1 MKAETGTVNPDA
13 GEVKTESGQAKPART
28 IIGGKEIG
36 RIGQLRYGIHGNE
49 SIFMEEFLPQLQGDK
64 AVQTYTEMLDNDAT
78 IGGVWFAIEMLMRN
92 TDFQIEPGGESA
104 IDKEAA
110 DFVESCMYDMEE
122 TWPEFLSECL
132 SFLPYGWSY
141 HEICY
146 KRRMGKTNNPLT
158 KSKYSD
164 GLVGWRKF
172 PIRGQDTLVGW
183 EYKPNSDDLIGMT
196 QQPSPDYVKVTIPL
210 WKALHFKTRSRKNN
224 PEGRSIFRNA
234 YRAWYIKK
242 RLEEIESY
250 GMERDLAGFPVLYG
264 PAGFDLF
271 NSEDPEA
278 IKMLAYAQSL
288 VSGIRRDALE
298 GIVLN
303 GGTPELPGWKLELLA
318 SSGKRQFDTNAII
331 ERWDKR
337 IATTVL
343 ADFIMLGQQQVGSF
357 ALADSKTKIF
367 ALAIGAYLEVICEV
381 FNNQAIPRLID
392 ANGDKFKGITD
403 YPVMTHG
410 DIEEADLVQLAT
422 YIEKLVGVG
431 LLTPDEEL
439 EKMLRR
445 AGGLPEK
452 LESDTPQDVQP
463 GQNPPGTDPNAE
475 TPEAKSVYK
484 VTSIMEKY
492 VAGKATREASA
503 ELLRSIGLDDQK
515 INFYLDQADKSRAE
529 QEKKKQEE
537 AQLKAQN
544 AAQKPEK
551 APQSRRKK
559 KQEETPEDDEK
570 DAQEAQDAKKSLGRE

>member
-1 MKAETGTVNPDA
+1 M
-13 GEVKTESGQAKPART
+13 S
-28 IIGGKEIG
+28 KEIG
-36 RIGQLRYGIHGNE
+36 RIGQLRSGVHGNG
-49 SIFMEEFLPQLQGDK
+49 SIFMEEFLPELQGLRG
-64 AVQTYTEMLDNDAT
+64 VETYTEMVDNDAT

-92 TDFQIEPGGESA
+92 TDFQVEPGGNSSK
-104 IDKEAA
+104 DKEAA
-110 DFVESCMYDMEE
+110 EFIESCMNDMEE

-132 SFLPYGWSY
+132 SFMVYGWSF
-141 HEICY
+141 HEIVY
-146 KRRMGKTNNPLT
+146 KRRAGKTNSPLT
-158 KSKYSD
+158 NSKYSD
-164 GLVGWRKF
+164 NLIGWRKL
-172 PIRGQDTLVGW
+172 PIRGQDTLFGW
-183 EYKPNSDDLIGMT
+183 EYKDGTDDLIGMT
-196 QQPSPDYVKVTIPL
+196 QQPPPDYEKVTIPIQ
-210 WKALHFKTRSRKNN
+210 KGLHFKTRSRKNN
-224 PEGRSIFRNA
+224 PEGRSIFRTA
-234 YRAWYIKK
+234 YRAWYVKK
-242 RLEEIESY
+242 RLEEIEGY

-264 PAGFDLF
+264 PADVDLF
-271 NSEDPEA
+271 DPNDEEMVA
-278 IKMLAYAQSL
+278 LRSYAESL

-303 GGTPELPGWKLELLA
+303 GGTPDRPGWRLELLA

-392 ANGDKFKGITD
+392 MNGDHFKGITE
-403 YPVMTHG
+403 YPRMTHG
-410 DIEEADLVQLAT
+410 DIEDADLTQLAT

-445 AGGLPEK
+445 VGNLPEK
-452 LESDTPQDVQP
+452 LETDTPQDVQP
-463 GQNPPGTDPNAE
+463 GQTPPGTDPNAE
-475 TPEAKSVYK
+475 TPESKSVYK

-492 VAGKATREASA
+492 VSGKTTRDAAS
-503 ELLRSIGLDDQK
+503 ELMRSIGLDDQK
-515 INFYLDQADKSRAE
+515 INFYLEQADKSRAE

-537 AQLKAQN
+537 AKLKAQN
-544 AAQKPEK
+544 APQNPGK

-559 KQEETPEDDEK
+559 KQDETPADDEE
-570 DAQEAQDAKKSLGRE
+570 DAQKAEEAKKSLGRMKEK

>member
-1 MKAETGTVNPDA
+1 MSDENVKAET
-13 GEVKTESGQAKPART
+13 GEVKTETGKPASGR
-28 IIGGKEIG
+28 IVGGKEIG
-36 RIGQLRYGIHGNE
+36 RIGQQRYGIHGNE

-92 TDFQIEPGGESA
+92 TNFQIEPGGDAA

-141 HEICY
+141 HEIVY
-146 KRRMGKTNNPLT
+146 KRRMGKTNNPMT
-158 KSKYSD
+158 NSKYSD
-164 GLVGWRKF
+164 GLVGWRKL
-172 PIRGQDTLVGW
+172 PIRAQDTLIGW
-183 EYKPNSDDLIGMT
+183 EYKPDSDDLTGMT
-196 QQPSPDYVKVTIPL
+196 QQPPPDYKKATIPL

-250 GMERDLAGFPVLYG
+250 GMERDLAGFPVLYA
-264 PAGFDLF
+264 PAGINIFDPDDEEMVRL
-271 NSEDPEA
+271 
-278 IKMLAYAQSL
+278 LAYAQSL
-288 VSGIRRDALE
+288 VSGIRRDAME
-298 GIVLN
+298 GIVLQN
-303 GGTPELPGWKLELLA
+303 GTPDLPGWKLELLA

-392 ANGDKFKGITD
+392 ANDKFKGITD
-403 YPVMTHG
+403 YPRMTHG
-410 DIEEADLVQLAT
+410 DIEDVDLTQLCT

-445 AGGLPEK
+445 AANLPEK
-452 LESDTPQDVQP
+452 LETDTPKDMQP
-463 GQNPPGTDPNAE
+463 GENPADPKTGE
-475 TPEAKSVYK
+475 TLEAKTVYK
-484 VTSIMEKY
+484 VTSILDKYQSGKLTRDAAADHLESLGVDQEKIQFHLN
-492 VAGKATREASA
+492 E
-503 ELLRSIGLDDQK
+503 
-515 INFYLDQADKSRAE
+515 ADKSKAE
-529 QEKKKQEE
+529 REKKEKE
-537 AQLKAQN
+537 K
-544 AAQKPEK
+544 AAQAQKGPQKPGK
-551 APQSRRKK
+551 APQSGRKK
-559 KQEETPEDDEK
+559 KQEETPADDEEDAK
-570 DAQEAQDAKKSLGRE
+570 KAQEAKKSLGRE

>member
-1 MKAETGTVNPDA
+1 MSDENVKAET
-13 GEVKTESGQAKPART
+13 GEVKTESGNSAPVKRV
-28 IIGGKEIG
+28 GGKEIG
-36 RIGQLRYGIHGNE
+36 RIGQQRFGIHGNE
-49 SIFMEEFLPQLQGDK
+49 SIFMEEFLPELQGHK

-92 TDFQIEPGGESA
+92 TDFQIEPGGDAE

-146 KRRMGKTNNPLT
+146 KRRMGKTHNPLT
-158 KSKYSD
+158 NSKYND
-164 GLVGWRKF
+164 GLVGWRKL
-172 PIRGQDTLVGW
+172 PIRSQETLVGW
-183 EYKPNSDDLIGMT
+183 EYKPDSDDLTGMT
-196 QQPSPDYVKVTIPL
+196 QEPAPDYKKATIPL
-210 WKALHFKTRSRKNN
+210 WKALHFKTRSRKRN

-250 GMERDLAGFPVLYG
+250 GMERDLAGFPVLYA
-264 PAGFDLF
+264 PAGINIFDP
-271 NSEDPEA
+271 NDEE
-278 IKMLAYAQSL
+278 MVQQLAYAQAL

-298 GIVLN
+298 GIVLQN
-303 GGTPELPGWKLELLA
+303 GTPELPGWKLELLA

-410 DIEEADLVQLAT
+410 DIEEPDLIQMAT
-422 YIEKLVGVG
+422 YIEKMVGIG
-431 LLTPDEEL
+431 ILTPDEEL
-439 EKMLRR
+439 EKMVRR
-445 AGGLPEK
+445 TANLPEK
-452 LESDTPQDVQP
+452 LETDTPGEDPHV
-463 GQNPPGTDPNAE
+463 NPKEESMESQT
-475 TPEAKSVYK
+475 VYK
-484 VTSIMEKY
+484 VTSLLDKY
-492 VAGKATREASA
+492 QSGRMTRESA
-503 ELLRSIGLDDQK
+503 AALLANIGLDEEK
-515 INFYLDQADKSRAE
+515 INFHLNEADKVRAE
-529 QEKKKQEE
+529 MERKEKEKAKQAVQKPGNATQSRGKKKQEGNH
-537 AQLKAQN
+537 A
-544 AAQKPEK
+544 
-551 APQSRRKK
+551 
-559 KQEETPEDDEK
+559 DDEK
-570 DAQEAQDAKKSLGRE
+570 DAQEAQKAKKSLGRSQ

>member
-1 MKAETGTVNPDA
+1 MSDENVKAET
-13 GEVKTESGQAKPART
+13 GEVKTEAGKAKPART
-28 IIGGKEIG
+28 VIGGKEIG
-36 RIGQLRYGIHGNE
+36 RIGQQRYGIHGNE

-110 DFVESCMYDMEE
+110 DFVESCMYDMED
-122 TWPEFLSECL
+122 TWPETLSEIL

-158 KSKYSD
+158 NSKYND
-164 GLVGWRKF
+164 GLVGWRKL
-172 PIRGQDTLVGW
+172 PIRAQDTLIGW
-183 EYKPNSDDLIGMT
+183 EYKPDSDDLTGMT
-196 QQPSPDYVKVTIPL
+196 QQPPPDYKKATIPL

-250 GMERDLAGFPVLYG
+250 GMERDLAGFPVLYA
-264 PAGFDLF
+264 PAGINIFDD
-271 NSEDPEA
+271 EDPEMV
-278 IKMLAYAQSL
+278 KLLAYAQAL
-288 VSGIRRDALE
+288 VSGIRRDAME
-298 GIVLN
+298 GIVLQN
-303 GGTPELPGWKLELLA
+303 GTPDLPGWKLELLA

-392 ANGDKFKGITD
+392 ANDKFKGITD
-403 YPVMTHG
+403 YPHMTHG
-410 DIEEADLVQLAT
+410 DIEEVDIVQLAT

-445 AGGLPEK
+445 AGNLPEK
-452 LESDTPQDVQP
+452 LDSDPPTGAQP
-463 GQNPPGTDPNAE
+463 GENPADPKTGE
-475 TPEAKSVYK
+475 TLEAKTVYK
-484 VTSIMEKY
+484 VTSILDKY
-492 VAGKATREASA
+492 QSGKLTRDAAADHLESLGIDA
-503 ELLRSIGLDDQK
+503 DK
-515 INFYLDQADKSRAE
+515 IQFHLNEADKSRAE
-529 QEKKKQEE
+529 QEKKKQEAE
-537 AQLKAQN
+537 RMKAQN
-544 AAQKPEK
+544 AAQKPGK

-559 KQEETPEDDEK
+559 KQEETPEDDEEDARK
-570 DAQEAQDAKKSLGRE
+570 AQEAKKSLERES

>member
-1 MKAETGTVNPDA
+1 MSDENVKAET
-13 GEVKTESGQAKPART
+13 GEVKTETGQSKPAKT

-36 RIGQLRYGIHGNE
+36 RIGQQRYGIHGNE
-49 SIFMEEFLPQLQGDK
+49 SIFMEEFLPELQGDK

-92 TDFQIEPGGESA
+92 TDFQIEPGGETA

-110 DFVESCMYDMEE
+110 EFVESCMYDMED
-122 TWPEFLSECL
+122 TWPETLSEIL

-146 KRRMGKTNNPLT
+146 KRRMGKTHNPLT
-158 KSKYSD
+158 NSKYSD
-164 GLVGWRKF
+164 GLIGWRKL
-172 PIRGQDTLVGW
+172 PIRAQDTLIGW
-183 EYKPNSDDLIGMT
+183 EYKPDSDDLTGMT
-196 QQPSPDYVKVTIPL
+196 QQPPPDYKKATIPL

-250 GMERDLAGFPVLYG
+250 GMERDLAGFPVLYA
-264 PAGFDLF
+264 PAGINIFDPD
-271 NSEDPEA
+271 DPD
-278 IKMLAYAQSL
+278 MVRLLAYAQAL
-288 VSGIRRDALE
+288 VSGIRRDAME
-298 GIVLN
+298 GIVLQN
-303 GGTPELPGWKLELLA
+303 GTPELPGWKLELLA
-318 SSGKRQFDTNAII
+318 SSGKRQFDTNEII

-392 ANGDKFKGITD
+392 ANDKFKGITD
-403 YPVMTHG
+403 YPHMTHG
-410 DIEEADLVQLAT
+410 DIEEVDIEQLAT

-445 AGGLPEK
+445 AGNLPEK
-452 LESDTPQDVQP
+452 LDTGTPNEMQA
-463 GQNPPGTDPNAE
+463 GQTPPGTDPNAE
-475 TPEAKSVYK
+475 TPESKSVYK
-484 VTSIMEKY
+484 VTNIIRQYIKGDS
-492 VAGKATREASA
+492 TRDSAA
-503 ELLRSIGLDDQK
+503 ELLRNIGLDDQK
-515 INFYLDQADKSRAE
+515 INFHLSEADKVRTE
-529 QEKKKQEE
+529 QEKKKQEAE
-537 AQLKAQN
+537 RMKAQN
-544 AAQKPEK
+544 AAQKPGK
-551 APQSRRKK
+551 APQSRLKK
-559 KQEETPEDDEK
+559 KQEETPEDDEEDARK
-570 DAQEAQDAKKSLGRE
+570 AQEAKKSLER

>member
-1 MKAETGTVNPDA
+1 MSDENVKAET
-13 GEVKTESGQAKPART
+13 GEVKTETGKPASGR
-28 IIGGKEIG
+28 IVGGKEIG
-36 RIGQLRYGIHGNE
+36 RIGQQRYGIHGNE

-92 TDFQIEPGGESA
+92 TNFQIEPGGDAA

-158 KSKYSD
+158 NSKYSD
-164 GLVGWRKF
+164 GLVGWRKL
-172 PIRGQDTLVGW
+172 PIRAQDTLIGW
-183 EYKPNSDDLIGMT
+183 EYKPDSDDLTGMT
-196 QQPSPDYVKVTIPL
+196 QQPPPDYKKATIPL

-234 YRAWYIKK
+234 YRPWYIKK

-250 GMERDLAGFPVLYG
+250 GMERDLAGFPVLYA
-264 PAGFDLF
+264 PAGINIFDPNDEEMVQL
-271 NSEDPEA
+271 
-278 IKMLAYAQSL
+278 LAYAQSL

-392 ANGDKFKGITD
+392 ANGDKFKGIAD
-403 YPVMTHG
+403 YPRMTHG
-410 DIEEADLVQLAT
+410 DIEEVDLEQFAT
-422 YIEKLVGVG
+422 YIEKMVGVG

-439 EKMLRR
+439 EKAIRR
-445 AGGLPEK
+445 VGSLPEK
-452 LESDTPQDVQP
+452 LETDTPGEDAPV
-463 GQNPPGTDPNAE
+463 NPQQ
-475 TPEAKSVYK
+475 EAMEAQTVYK
-484 VTSIMEKY
+484 VTSLLDKY
-492 VAGKATREASA
+492 QSGKMTRESASA
-503 ELLRSIGLDDQK
+503 LLANIGLDEEK
-515 INFYLDQADKSRAE
+515 INFHLNEADKVRAE
-529 QEKKKQEE
+529 MERKEKEKA
-537 AQLKAQN
+537 AQAQN
-544 AAQKPEK
+544 TAQKPAK
-551 APQSRRKK
+551 APRSRQNK
-559 KQEETPEDDEK
+559 KQDETPEDDEEDARK
-570 DAQEAQDAKKSLGRE
+570 AQEAKKSLGRET

>member
-1 MKAETGTVNPDA
+1 MSDENVKAET
-13 GEVKTESGQAKPART
+13 GEVKTETGQAAPAKR
-28 IIGGKEIG
+28 IGGKEIG

-49 SIFMEEFLPQLQGDK
+49 SIFMEEFLPELQGDK

-92 TDFQIEPGGESA
+92 TDFQIEPGGDAA

-110 DFVESCMYDMEE
+110 DFVESCMYDMED
-122 TWPEFLSECL
+122 TWPETLSEIL
-132 SFLPYGWSY
+132 SFLPFGWSY

-158 KSKYSD
+158 NSKYSD
-164 GLVGWRKF
+164 GLVGWRKL

-183 EYKPNSDDLIGMT
+183 EYKPNSDDLTGMT
-196 QQPSPDYVKVTIPL
+196 QQPSPDYVKKTIPL

-250 GMERDLAGFPVLYG
+250 GMERDLAGFPVLYA
-264 PAGFDLF
+264 PAGINIFDPD
-271 NSEDPEA
+271 DPD
-278 IKMLAYAQSL
+278 MVRLLAYAQSL
-288 VSGIRRDALE
+288 VSGIRRDAME
-298 GIVLN
+298 GIVLQN
-303 GGTPELPGWKLELLA
+303 GTPDLPGWKLELLA

-392 ANGDKFKGITD
+392 ANGEKFKGITD

-410 DIEEADLVQLAT
+410 DIEEVDIVQLAT

-445 AGGLPEK
+445 AGNLPEK
-452 LESDTPQDVQP
+452 LETDTPTGAQP
-463 GQNPPGTDPNAE
+463 GVDPNADPNAE

-492 VAGKATREASA
+492 VSGKATREASA

-515 INFYLDQADKSRAE
+515 INFYLDQADKSKAE
-529 QEKKKQEE
+529 QEKKKQEAE
-537 AQLKAQN
+537 RMKAQN
-544 AAQKPEK
+544 AAQKPGK

-559 KQEETPEDDEK
+559 KQEETPADDEEDAK
-570 DAQEAQDAKKSLGRE
+570 TAQEAKKSLGRE

>member
-1 MKAETGTVNPDA
+1 MSDENVKAET
-13 GEVKTESGQAKPART
+13 GEVKTETGKPASGR
-28 IIGGKEIG
+28 IVGGKEIG
-36 RIGQLRYGIHGNE
+36 RIGQQRYGIHGNE

-92 TDFQIEPGGESA
+92 TNFQIEPGGDAA

-141 HEICY
+141 HEIVY
-146 KRRMGKTNNPLT
+146 KRRMGKTNNPMT
-158 KSKYSD
+158 NSKYSD
-164 GLVGWRKF
+164 GLVGWRKL
-172 PIRGQDTLVGW
+172 PIRAQDTLIGW
-183 EYKPNSDDLIGMT
+183 EYKPDSDDLTGMT
-196 QQPSPDYVKVTIPL
+196 QQPPPDYKKATIPL

-250 GMERDLAGFPVLYG
+250 GMERDLAGFPVLYA
-264 PAGFDLF
+264 PAGINIFDP
-271 NSEDPEA
+271 NDEE
-278 IKMLAYAQSL
+278 MVQQLAYAQNL

-298 GIVLN
+298 GIVLQN
-303 GGTPELPGWKLELLA
+303 GTPELPGWKLELLA

-392 ANGDKFKGITD
+392 ANDKFKGITD
-403 YPVMTHG
+403 YPRMTHG
-410 DIEEADLVQLAT
+410 DIEEVDLVQFST
-422 YIEKLVGVG
+422 YIEKMVGVG

-439 EKMLRR
+439 EKAIRR
-445 AGGLPEK
+445 VGSLPEK
-452 LESDTPQDVQP
+452 LETDTPGENSPV
-463 GQNPPGTDPNAE
+463 NPQQE
-475 TPEAKSVYK
+475 TMESQTVYK
-484 VTSIMEKY
+484 VTSLLDKY
-492 VAGKATREASA
+492 QSGKMTRESA
-503 ELLRSIGLDDQK
+503 AALLANIGLDEEK
-515 INFYLDQADKSRAE
+515 INFHLNEADKVRAE
-529 QEKKKQEE
+529 LERKEKEKA
-537 AQLKAQN
+537 AQAQN
-544 AAQKPEK
+544 TAQKPAK
-551 APQSRRKK
+551 APRSRQNK
-559 KQEETPEDDEK
+559 KQDETPEDDEEDARK
-570 DAQEAQDAKKSLGRE
+570 AQEAKKSLGRES